1 MKMRSLGIAAL
12 AVALSG
18 CAIQRAQV
26 AQDARVQMVGM
37 SKEQILTCM
46 GPPANKAAEGQ
57 TEVWSYNSGDGTVVA
72 SGSVSYGNFSGT
84 SSRRFC
90 QINLVITGGAVA
102 SVNYQGPTGGL
113 ITAGEQCAYAVD
125 ACVKPRS

>member
-1 MKMRSLGIAAL
+1 MAL
-12 AVALSG
+12 AVAVSG

-26 AQDARVQMVGM
+26 AQDARIQMVGM
-37 SKEQILTCM
+37 SKEQILACM

-57 TEVWSYNSGDGTVVA
+57 TEVWGYNSGDGTVVA
-72 SGSVSYGNFSGT
+72 SGSISGGSFSGVS
-84 SSRRFC
+84 SSRFC
-90 QINLVITGGAVA
+90 KINLVFAGSAVN

-125 ACVKPRS
+125 ACVKPR